1 MTTPAAS
8 AGTAATTTGTYDVAA
23 FRARFP
29 ALGEGAAH
37 FDGPGGSQVPV
48 EVARAVADAMTAA
61 TANVGTVTRAEQ
73 RATDVVAAARAA
85 LGDLLGADPRGVVV
99 GRSMTQLTFDLART
113 LAAGW
118 GPGDEV
124 VVSRLD
130 HDANIR
136 PWVLAAETVGAT
148 VRWADFDPTTGE
160 LEVEAVAAVV
170 GPRTRVVAVTAAS
183 NLIGTRPE
191 VPAIADVV
199 HGAGALLVVD
209 GVHSTA
215 HVPTDVRA
223 LGADVHLCSPYK
235 LMGPHLGVLT
245 ADPAFLEQLRPAK
258 LLPSTDAVPER
269 FELGTLPYELL
280 AGCTAAVEVVAGL
293 GDEATDGAATT
304 RRERVLAGMAAVEAH
319 EDRLREGLE
328 ARLAGLGGITLWSRA
343 ASRTPTLLLRVDG
356 VPDAAV
362 RRHLADRGVNAP
374 NGSFYA
380 LEASRHLG
388 LEDTGAVRVG
398 LAPYTDENDVAR
410 LLDGLASVPR

>member
-1 MTTPAAS
+1 MTTSAPSAASATTPAGS
-8 AGTAATTTGTYDVAA
+8 YDVAA

-29 ALGEGAAH
+29 ALAEGAAH

-61 TANVGTVTRAEQ
+61 TANVGTVTRAEL
-73 RATDVVAAARAA
+73 RARRVVADARAA

-136 PWVLAAETVGAT
+136 PWVLAAESVGAT
-148 VRWADFDPTTGE
+148 VRWADFDPATGE
-160 LEVEAVAAVV
+160 LPVDVVAALV

-183 NLIGTRPE
+183 NLIGTRPD
-191 VPAIADVV
+191 VAGIAGVV
-199 HGAGALLVVD
+199 HAAGALLVVD
-209 GVHSTA
+209 GVHATA
-215 HVPTDVRA
+215 HVPTDVTA
-223 LGADVHLCSPYK
+223 LGADVYLCSPYK
-235 LMGPHLGVLT
+235 LLGPHLGVMT
-245 ADPAFLEQLRPAK
+245 AAPTFWEELRPAK

-280 AGCTAAVEVVAGL
+280 AGCTAAVEVVASL
-293 GDEATDGAATT
+293 GDEATGGAATT

-319 EDRLREGLE
+319 EDRLRERLE
-328 ARLAGLGGITLWSRA
+328 SGLAGLGGVTLWSRA

-356 VPDAAV
+356 VPDAEV
-362 RRHLADRGVNAP
+362 RQHLADRGVNAP

-388 LEDTGAVRVG
+388 LGDAGAVRAG
-398 LAPYTDENDVAR
+398 LAPYTDDEDVTR
-410 LLDGLASVPR
+410 LLDALASIRP

>member
-1 MTTPAAS
+1 MTTSPTTATPA
-8 AGTAATTTGTYDVAA
+8 GTYDVAA

-29 ALGEGAAH
+29 ALAEGAAH

-48 EVARAVADAMTAA
+48 EVAHAVADAMTAA
-61 TANVGTVTRAEQ
+61 TANAGTVTRAER
-73 RATDVVAAARAA
+73 RATEVVAGARAA

-136 PWVLAAETVGAT
+136 PWVLAAQGVGAT
-148 VRWADFDPTTGE
+148 LRWVDFDPTTGE
-160 LEVEAVAAVV
+160 LPVEAVAAAV

-183 NLIGTRPE
+183 NLIGTRPD
-191 VPAIADVV
+191 VPAIAQVV
-199 HGAGALLVVD
+199 HAAGALLVVD

-215 HVPTDVRA
+215 HVPTDVQA
-223 LGADVHLCSPYK
+223 LGADVFLCSPYK
-235 LMGPHLGVLT
+235 LLGPHLGVLA
-245 ADPAFLEQLRPAK
+245 ADPAFLETLQPAK
-258 LLPSTDAVPER
+258 LLPSSDAVPQR

-280 AGCTAAVEVVAGL
+280 AGCTAAVDVVAGL
-293 GDEATDGAATT
+293 GTEASGGGVTT
-304 RRERVLAGMAAVEAH
+304 RRQRVLAGMAAVEAH
-319 EDRLREGLE
+319 EDRLRERLE
-328 ARLAGLGGITLWSRA
+328 AGLAEIGGITLWSRA
-343 ASRTPTLLLRVDG
+343 ASRTPTLLLRVHG
-356 VPDAAV
+356 VADADV
-362 RRHLADRGVNAP
+362 RQHLGDRGVNAP

-388 LEDTGAVRVG
+388 LGDDGALRIG
-398 LAPYTDENDVAR
+398 LAPYTDDDDVTR
-410 LLDGLASVPR
+410 LLDGLATLGS